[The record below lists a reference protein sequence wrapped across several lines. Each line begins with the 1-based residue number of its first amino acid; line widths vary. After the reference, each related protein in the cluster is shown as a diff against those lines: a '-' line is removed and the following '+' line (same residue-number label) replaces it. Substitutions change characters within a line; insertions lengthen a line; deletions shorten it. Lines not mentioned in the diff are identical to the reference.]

1 MRNTYQIRKYLAMTI
16 TVALCAGMLA
26 GCAKSDKSAQDASA
40 GTGNTGTNASGNV
53 VAGAGSNSGSDTV
66 SSEQKGQTVQPETQK
81 QAGAPES
88 SVQTGSSQN
97 AQSVSGTTT
106 QTQQTGAQ
114 TQQADTQ
121 PSQAGSAATQKTSED
136 SEDDDDLI
144 TGDQKDFTGT
154 FEKSDGT
161 EKVTITLVNDKKLTF
176 VFRTSMINGSAKVT
190 GTKALYLGDDD
201 YTITFDVADDTLVVT
216 VDGEDG
222 QQSSMNGV
230 YFRDLGDDETED
242 EEEDDFFDADET
254 EEYYDDE
261 DMTDM
266 DDEDDME

>member
-26 GCAKSDKSAQDASA
+26 GCAKSDKSAQDAAA

-53 VAGAGSNSGSDTV
+53 VAGAGSTSGNDTV
-66 SSEQKGQTVQPETQK
+66 SSEQKEQTVQAETQK
-81 QAGAPES
+81 QTGTAEGA
-88 SVQTGSSQN
+88 VQAGSSQN

-114 TQQADTQ
+114 TQQAGTQ
-121 PSQAGSAATQKTSED
+121 PSQAGSEATQKTPDD
-136 SEDDDDLI
+136 SDDELI
-144 TGDQKDFTGT
+144 TGDKKDFTGT

-190 GTKALYLGDDD
+190 GSKALYVGDDD
-201 YTITFDVADDTLVVT
+201 YSITFDVAGDTLIVT
-216 VDGEDG
+216 VDGEDA

-242 EEEDDFFDADET
+242 EEEDDYFDADET

-266 DDEDDME
+266 DDEDDVE

>member
-1 MRNTYQIRKYLAMTI
+1 MKNTYQISKYLAMAVTI
-16 TVALCAGMLA
+16 ALCAGMLA
-26 GCAKSDKSAQDASA
+26 GCAKSDKSAQDAAA

-53 VAGAGSNSGSDTV
+53 VAGAGSTSGNDTV
-66 SSEQKGQTVQPETQK
+66 SSEQKGQTVQSETQK
-81 QAGAPES
+81 MTGTAEGA
-88 SVQTGSSQN
+88 VQSGSSQN

-106 QTQQTGAQ
+106 QTQQAGAQ
-114 TQQADTQ
+114 TQQAGTQ
-121 PSQAGSAATQKTSED
+121 PSPAGSAATQKTSDD
-136 SEDDDDLI
+136 SEDDEDLV

-201 YTITFDVADDTLVVT
+201 YSITFDVADDTLIVT
-216 VDGEDG
+216 VDGEDA

-242 EEEDDFFDADET
+242 EEEDDFYDADET

-266 DDEDDME
+266 DDEEDME

>member
-1 MRNTYQIRKYLAMTI
+1 
-16 TVALCAGMLA
+16 
-26 GCAKSDKSAQDASA
+26 
-40 GTGNTGTNASGNV
+40 
-53 VAGAGSNSGSDTV
+53 
-66 SSEQKGQTVQPETQK
+66 
-81 QAGAPES
+81 
-88 SVQTGSSQN
+88 
-97 AQSVSGTTT
+97 
-106 QTQQTGAQ
+106 
-114 TQQADTQ
+114 
-121 PSQAGSAATQKTSED
+121 
-136 SEDDDDLI
+136 
-144 TGDQKDFTGT
+144 
-154 FEKSDGT
+154 
-161 EKVTITLVNDKKLTF
+161 
-176 VFRTSMINGSAKVT
+176 MINGSAKVT